1 MSGHSKWATIKRKKG
16 EIDAKR
22 GKVFTKLV
30 REITTA
36 ARMGG
41 GDINGNP
48 RLRAAV
54 TSAKA
59 GRMPADNIDR
69 AIKKGTGALEGPPV
83 EEISYEGYGPGGVAV
98 FVEAQTDNRNRT
110 SSEVRAAFTKLNGNL
125 GATGSVG
132 WMFHKRGQFVFDA
145 QKYTEDQIMEAALDA
160 GGDDVRSDSDSIVVF
175 CELRAFTQLLDH
187 FDAQGLKY
195 ESAEL
200 TMISENQVK
209 VSGGDAEKV
218 LRLVE
223 RLEDL
228 DDVQKVHANF
238 DIDESELE
246 RIAAA
251 S

>member
-16 EIDAKR
+16 EIDAKK

-36 ARMGG
+36 ARLGG

-54 TSAKA
+54 AAAKA
-59 GRMPADNIDR
+59 GSMPADNITR

-83 EEISYEGYGPGGVAV
+83 EEIAYEGYGVAGVAV

-110 SSEVRAAFTKLNGNL
+110 SAEVRAAFTKLGGNL
-125 GATGSVG
+125 GNTGSVG
-132 WMFHKRGQFVFDA
+132 WMFKARGQFVFDA
-145 QKYTEDQIMEAALDA
+145 SKYSEDQLMEVALEA
-160 GGDDVRSDSDSIVVF
+160 GAEDVRSEGGAVIVECNTKDF
-175 CELRAFTQLLDH
+175 AHLLDA
-187 FDAQGLKY
+187 FEGQKLAYDSG
-195 ESAEL
+195 EL
-200 TMISENQVK
+200 TMIPDNLVK
-209 VSGGDAEKV
+209 VSGSDAEKL

-228 DDVQKVHANF
+228 DDVQKVYANF
-238 DIDESELE
+238 DIDEAELE
-246 RIAAA
+246 RIAALG
-251 S
+251 